1 MAQTKEII
9 IPDLGGAN
17 DVEVIEI
24 LVQSG
29 QRVNEEDPL
38 ITLEGDKASMEV
50 PSPYSGAI
58 SALTVKEGDHVSEGD
73 QIGTIDIAASESK
86 TDSEE
91 AENEPAEAEQTSD
104 QGHHKEQES
113 TDRQLEPT
121 ESASE
126 IEPTSEKEFRTEAE
140 HDNITETA
148 AVSSESDVH
157 AGPAVRRMAH
167 ELGVELSQLSGSG
180 PKGRVIKA
188 DVQQFVKKRMSESAG
203 GGSVAIGAIPEQDYS
218 QYGDIERQPLNKI
231 KRLTG
236 DNLHR
241 SWLNV
246 PHVTQFDEADIT
258 ELEAFRQDKKTEAEK
273 EGIKLTPL
281 AFIMKAAVA
290 ALKAFPEV
298 NSSLAADGQE
308 LILKHYYHIGVA
320 VDTAQGLVVP
330 VIRDVDRKGVFQL
343 ARELAEVSKKAREK
357 GLSPNDMKGASFTI
371 SSLGG
376 IGGTGFTPIVNAP
389 QVAIMGVAKSQTK
402 PVYQDGEFVARLMLP
417 FSLSY
422 DHRVIDGAQGARFTQ
437 YVAKRLTDLRTLIL

>member
-1 MAQTKEII
+1 MAQTKDIT

-17 DVEVIEI
+17 DVEVIEV

-29 QRVNEEDPL
+29 QQVSEEDPL

-50 PSPYSGAI
+50 PSPYTGEI
-58 SALTVKEGDHVSEGD
+58 KELTVKEGDHVSEGD
-73 QIGTIDIAASESK
+73 TIGTIDTQAAESEGGS
-86 TDSEE
+86 
-91 AENEPAEAEQTSD
+91 AEAETESD
-104 QGHHKEQES
+104 KAEAESEQASDEDQHQQKQSEEQKDRPAES
-113 TDRQLEPT
+113 ASKT
-121 ESASE
+121 ESASKK
-126 IEPTSEKEFRTEAE
+126 EPERGET
-140 HDNITETA
+140 TETTSA
-148 AVSSESDVH
+148 STDSEVH
-157 AGPAVRRMAH
+157 AGPAVRRMAN
-167 ELGVELSQLSGSG
+167 ELGVDLSQVSGSG
-180 PKGRVIKA
+180 PKGRVVKA
-188 DVQQFVKKRMSESAG
+188 DIQQFVKKRMNEGGSG
-203 GGSVAIGAIPEQDYS
+203 GGAAIGEVPQEDYA

-258 ELEAFRQDKKTEAEK
+258 ELETFRQDKKTEAEK
-273 EGIKLTPL
+273 QGIKLTPL

-290 ALKAFPEV
+290 GLKAFPQV
-298 NSSLAADGQE
+298 NSSLSPDGQE

-320 VDTAQGLVVP
+320 VDTPQGLVVP
-330 VIRDVDRKGVFQL
+330 VIRDVDRKGVFEL
-343 ARELAEVSKKAREK
+343 ARELGEVSKKAREK

-389 QVAIMGVAKSQTK
+389 QVAIMGVAKSETK
-402 PVYQDGEFVARLMLP
+402 PVYQDGEFVPRLVLP

-422 DHRVIDGAQGARFTQ
+422 DHRVIDGAEGARFTQ
-437 YVAKRLTDLRTLIL
+437 YVAKHLKDLRTLIL